1 MKGVPPVS
9 ELSLLD
15 RGKGVVID
23 EMHGGY
29 LGVAKLVLTNWKRS
43 LSSVEVSVQNFT

>member
-1 MKGVPPVS
+1 MKGDPPVS

-29 LGVAKLVLTNWKRS
+29 LGVDKLVLS
-43 LSSVEVSVQNFT
+43 I